1 MNLDPLFVLLQTLL
15 LLLLAPLL
23 SGVIKNWKAKLQNRR
38 GSCPWQVYFD
48 IAKFLRKDMVISE
61 HASWVFPFA
70 PYVVFLTALLTGLM
84 VPMVST
90 PAPLSLFGGVLA
102 VVGLLALGRFFLALG
117 GLDPASAFGGMGS
130 SREMTISA
138 IAEPAM
144 MLAIF
149 TVAITA
155 GSTDLSQ
162 IALSTQSSTWKLLN
176 PAHVLAFV
184 ALFIVLL
191 AETGR
196 IPVDNPATHLELT
209 MIHEAML
216 LEYSGRYLAFME
228 WGAAIKQLVLM
239 TLLLNVFF
247 PIGLAG
253 PGAGAAALGLS
264 LLAYLVKLFALSAAV
279 VVIET
284 TNAKLRLFRVPDL
297 LSTAFVLAT
306 MALLSTFL
314 FH

>member
-306 MALLSTFL
+306 MALLSTFI

>member
-1 MNLDPLFVLLQTLL
+1 MNLPALVLQLLL
-15 LLLLAPLL
+15 LLLLAPLV

-38 GSCPWQVYFD
+38 GPRPWQVYFD
-48 IAKFLRKDMVISE
+48 LAKFLRKDMVISE
-61 HASWVFPFA
+61 HTSWVFGFA
-70 PYVVFLTALLTGLM
+70 PYVVFLSALLTGLM
-84 VPMVST
+84 VPMVHL

-130 SREMTISA
+130 SREMTLSA
-138 IAEPAM
+138 IAEPAL

-155 GSTDLSQ
+155 KSTDLSQ
-162 IALSTQSSTWKLLN
+162 MALSTQSATWKLLN
-176 PAHVLAFV
+176 PAHVLAFAAMFV
-184 ALFIVLL
+184 VLL

-216 LEYSGRYLAFME
+216 LEYSGRHLAFME
-228 WGAAIKQLVLM
+228 WGASVKQLVLM

-253 PGAGAAALGLS
+253 PGAGAAALGIS
-264 LLAYLVKLFALSAAV
+264 LLAYLAKLLALSAAV
-279 VVIET
+279 VVVET

-297 LSTAFVLAT
+297 LSAAFVLAT
-306 MALLSTFL
+306 LALLSTFL